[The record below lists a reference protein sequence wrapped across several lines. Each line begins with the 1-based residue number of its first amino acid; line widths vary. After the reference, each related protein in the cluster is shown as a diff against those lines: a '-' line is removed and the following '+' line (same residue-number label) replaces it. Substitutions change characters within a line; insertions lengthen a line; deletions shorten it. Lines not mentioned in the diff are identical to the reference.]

1 MYWMDREHRIYDNW
15 ALYTSILFARQ
26 RHVSVEIVY
35 RLDTTSLH
43 TNLRHF
49 DFECRSLQEL
59 ASIAHS
65 LGIAFYLVEDP
76 DPVQGMVEFLDA
88 HHASLLVTD
97 MSPLRE
103 SSQIKSDV
111 AKKISIPF
119 LQVDAHNIVPVWLA
133 SPKLEYQAATFRPKI
148 NRLLPEFLTDFPE
161 RDAYQVAQPLP
172 ANTIDFDK
180 KIREAKIDRSVP
192 VVDWIVPGPTAADA
206 ALQEFITQRA
216 SGYHTLR
223 NDPNAHS
230 QSNLSPYLRYGNIA
244 PQRVAIAVQDS
255 NMSSEDKE
263 AFLEELIVRRE
274 VAENFCWYSRDYYRF
289 EGAWDWARQSLQAH
303 WDDVREFT
311 YTQEQFELANTHDT
325 LWNAAQREMIV
336 TGKMHGFMRM
346 YWAKKILEWSKNPQA
361 ALATA
366 LYLNDRYELDGR
378 DPNGY
383 TGVMWSICGVHDR
396 AWFERPIFGKIRYMN
411 RGGCERKFDV
421 QAYIAQWT

>member
-1 MYWMDREHRIYDNW
+1 MDRECRIYDNW

-26 RHVSVEIVY
+26 RHTSIEIVY
-35 RLDTTSLH
+35 RLDTTSPH
-43 TNLRHF
+43 TNVRHF
-49 DFECRSLQEL
+49 DFECRSLQEV

-76 DPVQGMVEFLDA
+76 DPVKGIVEFLDS
-88 HHASLLVTD
+88 HDASLLLTD

-103 SSQIKSDV
+103 SCQIKSDV
-111 AKKISIPF
+111 AKKVSIPF

-161 RDAYQVAQPLP
+161 REAYRMAPSLP
-172 ANTIDFDK
+172 PNTIDFDK
-180 KIREAKIDRSVP
+180 KIREANIDRSVP

-206 ALQEFITQRA
+206 ALQEFVTTR
-216 SGYHTLR
+216 STGYHTLR
-223 NDPNAHS
+223 NDPNKHS
-230 QSNLSPYLRYGNIA
+230 QSNLSPYLRYGNMA
-244 PQRVAIAVQDS
+244 PQRVAIAVRDS
-255 NMSSEDKE
+255 DMSSEDKE

-274 VAENFCWYSRDYYRF
+274 VAENFCWYSRDYDRF
-289 EGAWDWARQSLQAH
+289 EGAWDWAKQSLQAH
-303 WDDVREFT
+303 WDDAREFC
-311 YTQEQFELANTHDT
+311 YTQEQFEFANTHES
-325 LWNAAQREMIV
+325 LWNAAQREMLV

-346 YWAKKILEWSKNPQA
+346 YWAKKILEWSKNPQVA
-361 ALATA
+361 IATA

-383 TGVMWSICGVHDR
+383 TGVMWSICAVHDR

-421 QAYIAQWT
+421 SAYIDQWT